1 MFKTVTRC
9 KYMENVSIK
18 ITLTDKISDGLKKIK
33 SMFEGVTSSSRQAT
47 SQTDKFK
54 NVCKQIE
61 FPKAAAILEV
71 VQRIGDG
78 LAEAAAAG
86 MQFRQSV
93 ADLSSITGIAGKD
106 LEDLAE
112 RSRAI
117 GRESGLGADTA
128 ARAYSLLASQIEIS
142 RIGMKGLNELAE
154 QSVTLA
160 EASGMSLDAA
170 ANALAATVNQFG
182 LSADEAGRVTNVLA
196 AGSKYGAAEIEDLSN
211 SFRIAGATASAMG
224 LSVEATA
231 GALEILSQA
240 NLKGHES
247 GTALRNIIIRL
258 NTELGVDLGE
268 TSLGKALE
276 ALQPK
281 LEDAAYLTKVFG
293 VENIAAAQFLIQNA
307 RAVDEMTAK
316 VTGTNTAME
325 QAAVR
330 TDTQMHKYMQ
340 LKAVVEDLKISMTE
354 HLGALAPYAVLAAEN
369 AQAIAALAIVMSKLW
384 GAAKLVRGVWIALGL
399 STKVMNLSV
408 VTATRNFVL
417 YGGAARGAAAGSA
430 LLGTAARGAAAGVGM
445 LGVALRALLVSTG
458 IGVALMALGAAVSAF
473 TDDTEEAAQA
483 AESVADSYDSVKESM
498 AGVRAQM
505 ESDLATLKNW
515 TGSKEEEAAL
525 VDRLNN
531 RYGETMGY
539 FASVADWYKA
549 LTENSAAWCRQM
561 ENEAR
566 MRKLADEA
574 AEIQQ
579 NIHDIRYNDDGTTRL
594 YSTKRELRL
603 RNDMPFATMGNL
615 AVAGSEEI
623 VGSSDV
629 EKANAKLRGL
639 WSSLAGVRKQMDA
652 LAKETVEYAVKGS
665 SERPRRLAGSPGG
678 DAMNG
683 DAMNR
688 VSTSAAALGSIDWYE
703 GAIRGLQE
711 RISATADEG
720 LARDLQGRVEM
731 LQSALGD
738 LKIRIGID
746 KPEETAAAAR
756 ELTQRIGDDFAAWKE
771 ENPLQ
776 PLDME
781 DDEDR
786 LAGMRKG
793 LDKVGKTAQAT
804 GQMFGALGEAFEQPA
819 FNIMGTIAQA
829 VATLA
834 LTFASSLK
842 GTVTPWDWIAAAAA
856 GTATLIST
864 IASIRQ
870 ATAFAEGGIVS
881 GPTYALVGE
890 YAGARNNP
898 EVIAPLNKL
907 RSLIEPRG
915 GMEAGRVR
923 FEIEGRTLVGI
934 LEKVNRLSSRR

>member
-1 MFKTVTRC
+1 
-9 KYMENVSIK
+9 MENISIK

-417 YGGAARGAAAGSA
+417 YGGAARGAAAGTA
-430 LLGTAARGAAAGVGM
+430 LLGGAARGAAAGVGM

-483 AESVADSYDSVKESM
+483 AGSVADSYDSVKESM

-579 NIHDIRYNDDGTTRL
+579 NIHDIRYNDDGSTKM
-594 YSTKRELRL
+594 YSTKRETRL

-615 AVAGSEEI
+615 AVAGEVEI
-623 VGSSDV
+623 AGSSDV
-629 EKANAKLRGL
+629 EKANAKQRGL
-639 WSSLAGVRKQMDA
+639 WSSLAGVRKEMDA

-665 SERPRRLAGSPGG
+665 SERPSLVSENSG

-688 VSTSAAALGSIDWYE
+688 VSTSAAVLGSIDWYE

-711 RISATADEG
+711 QMNATADEG
-720 LARDLQGRVEM
+720 LARELQGRVEM

-829 VATLA
+829 VATVA
-834 LTFASSLK
+834 LTFAQSLK
-842 GTVTPWDWIAAAAA
+842 GHMFTWDWIAAAAA
-856 GTATLIST
+856 GTATMLST

-915 GMEAGRVR
+915 GMEAGQVR

>member
-1 MFKTVTRC
+1 
-9 KYMENVSIK
+9 
-18 ITLTDKISDGLKKIK
+18 
-33 SMFEGVTSSSRQAT
+33 
-47 SQTDKFK
+47 
-54 NVCKQIE
+54 
-61 FPKAAAILEV
+61 
-71 VQRIGDG
+71 
-78 LAEAAAAG
+78 
-86 MQFRQSV
+86 
-93 ADLSSITGIAGKD
+93 
-106 LEDLAE
+106 
-112 RSRAI
+112 
-117 GRESGLGADTA
+117 
-128 ARAYSLLASQIEIS
+128 
-142 RIGMKGLNELAE
+142 
-154 QSVTLA
+154 
-160 EASGMSLDAA
+160 
-170 ANALAATVNQFG
+170 
-182 LSADEAGRVTNVLA
+182 
-196 AGSKYGAAEIEDLSN
+196 
-211 SFRIAGATASAMG
+211 MG

-316 VTGTNTAME
+316 VTGTNTVME

-340 LKAVVEDLKISMTE
+340 IKAVLEDLKITLTE
-354 HLGALAPYAVLAAEN
+354 HTGILAPIAMVAAEN
-369 AQAIAALAIVMSKLW
+369 AQAIAMLRLAFGGLRGGV
-384 GAAKLVRGVWIALGL
+384 VRAVVGIAGMVRA
-399 STKVMNLSV
+399 TA
-408 VTATRNFVL
+408 TATRNFVL

-445 LGVALRALLVSTG
+445 MGVALRALMVSTG

-505 ESDLATLKNW
+505 ESDQATLKNW

-579 NIHDIRYNDDGTTRL
+579 NIHDIRYNDDGSTKM

-703 GAIRGLQE
+703 GTIRALQE

-804 GQMFGALGEAFEQPA
+804 GQMFGALGEAFQQPA

-834 LTFASSLK
+834 LTFANSLK
-842 GTVTPWDWIAAAAA
+842 GEPSVWTWIAGAAA
-856 GTATLIST
+856 GAATLIST

-907 RSLIEPRG
+907 RSLIEPQRG
-915 GMEAGRVR
+915 FEAGQVR
-923 FEIEGRTLVGI
+923 FEIEGRTLVGR

>member
-1 MFKTVTRC
+1 
-9 KYMENVSIK
+9 MENVSIK

-33 SMFEGVTSSSRQAT
+33 SLFEGVTSSSRQAT
-47 SQTDKFK
+47 SQTDKFRSICDK
-54 NVCKQIE
+54 LRNTN
-61 FPKAAAILEV
+61 ILAVADMFERV
-71 VQRIGDG
+71 GEAVG
-78 LAEAAAAG
+78 EAAAAG

-340 LKAVVEDLKISMTE
+340 IKAVLEDLKITLTE
-354 HLGALAPYAVLAAEN
+354 HAGILAPIAMVAAEN
-369 AQAIAALAIVMSKLW
+369 AQAIAMLRLAFGGLRGGV
-384 GAAKLVRGVWIALGL
+384 VRAVVGIAGMARA
-399 STKVMNLSV
+399 TA
-408 VTATRNFVL
+408 TATRNFVL
-417 YGGAARGAAAGSA
+417 YGGAARGAAAGTT

-515 TGSKEEEAAL
+515 KGNKEEEAAL

-549 LTENSAAWCRQM
+549 LTANSAAWCRQM

-579 NIHDIRYNDDGTTRL
+579 GIHDIRYNDDGSTKM

-623 VGSSDV
+623 VGSSDLD
-629 EKANAKLRGL
+629 KATSKYRELQ
-639 WSSLAGVRKQMDA
+639 SSLAGVRKQMDA

-711 RISATADEG
+711 QISATADMG
-720 LARDLQGRVEM
+720 LARELQSRVEM

-746 KPEETAAAAR
+746 KPEETAAEAR
-756 ELTQRIGDDFAAWKE
+756 ELTRRIGDDFAAWKE

-776 PLDME
+776 PLDMG

-804 GQMFGALGEAFEQPA
+804 GQMFGALGEALQTPA

-907 RSLIEPRG
+907 RSLIEPQRG
-915 GMEAGRVR
+915 FEAGQVR
-923 FEIEGRTLVGI
+923 FEIEGRTLVGL

>member
-1 MFKTVTRC
+1 MFKTEIRC
-9 KYMENVSIK
+9 KDMENVSIK
-18 ITLTDKISDGLKKIK
+18 ITLSDKISDGLKKIK
-33 SMFEGVTSSSRQAT
+33 SLFDGVGDSSRQAT
-47 SQTDKFK
+47 SQTEKFRSI
-54 NVCKQIE
+54 CKDLNNINLTALADMLE
-61 FPKAAAILEV
+61 RAGDAIA
-71 VQRIGDG
+71 G
-78 LAEAAAAG
+78 AAAAG

-93 ADLSSITGIAGKD
+93 ADLSSITGIAGRD
-106 LEDLAE
+106 LEELAE

-142 RIGMKGLNELAE
+142 RIGMKGLNELAA

-340 LKAVVEDLKISMTE
+340 IKAVLEDLKITLTE
-354 HLGALAPYAVLAAEN
+354 HAGILAPIAMVAAEN
-369 AQAIAALAIVMSKLW
+369 AQAIAMLRLAFGGLRGGV
-384 GAAKLVRGVWIALGL
+384 VRAVVGIAGMVRA
-399 STKVMNLSV
+399 TA
-408 VTATRNFVL
+408 TATRNFVL
-417 YGGAARGAAAGSA
+417 YGGAARGAAAGTA
-430 LLGTAARGAAAGVGM
+430 LLGGAARGAAAGVGM

-483 AESVADSYDSVKESM
+483 AESVADRYDSVKESM

-579 NIHDIRYNDDGTTRL
+579 NIHDIRYNDDGSTKM

-665 SERPRRLAGSPGG
+665 SERPKAYDPTGTNTQVTAQAP
-678 DAMNG
+678 AE
-683 DAMNR
+683 AP
-688 VSTSAAALGSIDWYE
+688 AALDSIDWYE

-711 RISATADEG
+711 QISATADMG

-731 LQSALGD
+731 LQSALGE

-834 LTFASSLK
+834 LTFANSLK
-842 GTVTPWDWIAAAAA
+842 GEPSVWTWIAGAAA

-907 RSLIEPRG
+907 RSLIEPQRG
-915 GMEAGRVR
+915 FEAGQVR

>member
-1 MFKTVTRC
+1 M
-9 KYMENVSIK
+9 
-18 ITLTDKISDGLKKIK
+18 
-33 SMFEGVTSSSRQAT
+33 
-47 SQTDKFK
+47 
-54 NVCKQIE
+54 
-61 FPKAAAILEV
+61 
-71 VQRIGDG
+71 
-78 LAEAAAAG
+78 
-86 MQFRQSV
+86 
-93 ADLSSITGIAGKD
+93 
-106 LEDLAE
+106 
-112 RSRAI
+112 
-117 GRESGLGADTA
+117 
-128 ARAYSLLASQIEIS
+128 
-142 RIGMKGLNELAE
+142 
-154 QSVTLA
+154 
-160 EASGMSLDAA
+160 
-170 ANALAATVNQFG
+170 
-182 LSADEAGRVTNVLA
+182 
-196 AGSKYGAAEIEDLSN
+196 
-211 SFRIAGATASAMG
+211 
-224 LSVEATA
+224 
-231 GALEILSQA
+231 
-240 NLKGHES
+240 
-247 GTALRNIIIRL
+247 
-258 NTELGVDLGE
+258 
-268 TSLGKALE
+268 
-276 ALQPK
+276 
-281 LEDAAYLTKVFG
+281 
-293 VENIAAAQFLIQNA
+293 
-307 RAVDEMTAK
+307 
-316 VTGTNTAME
+316 
-325 QAAVR
+325 
-330 TDTQMHKYMQ
+330 
-340 LKAVVEDLKISMTE
+340 
-354 HLGALAPYAVLAAEN
+354 
-369 AQAIAALAIVMSKLW
+369 
-384 GAAKLVRGVWIALGL
+384 
-399 STKVMNLSV
+399 
-408 VTATRNFVL
+408 
-417 YGGAARGAAAGSA
+417 
-430 LLGTAARGAAAGVGM
+430 
-445 LGVALRALLVSTG
+445 
-458 IGVALMALGAAVSAF
+458 
-473 TDDTEEAAQA
+473 
-483 AESVADSYDSVKESM
+483 ADSYDSVKESM

-515 TGSKEEEAAL
+515 KGSKEEEAAL

-549 LTENSAAWCRQM
+549 LTANSAAWCRQM

-579 NIHDIRYNDDGTTRL
+579 NIHDIRYNDDGSTKM
-594 YSTKRELRL
+594 YSTKRETRYKAGAKAGAA
-603 RNDMPFATMGNL
+603 NWATPGAM
-615 AVAGSEEI
+615 ASSVEFEEI
-623 VGSSDV
+623 AGSSDV
-629 EKANAKLRGL
+629 EKANAKLREL
-639 WSSLAGVRKQMDA
+639 QASLSGVRKQMDA

-683 DAMNR
+683 DAIHR
-688 VSTSAAALGSIDWYE
+688 VSTLGSIDWYE
-703 GAIRGLQE
+703 GMIRSLREQMN
-711 RISATADEG
+711 ATADEG
-720 LARDLQGRVEM
+720 LARELQSRVEM

-834 LTFASSLK
+834 LTFANSLK
-842 GTVTPWDWIAAAAA
+842 GEPSVWTWIAGAAA

-890 YAGARNNP
+890 YAGAKNNP

-907 RSLIEPRG
+907 RSLIEPQRG
-915 GMEAGRVR
+915 FEAGQVR

-934 LEKVNRLSSRR
+934 LQKMERVNSRR

>member
-1 MFKTVTRC
+1 
-9 KYMENVSIK
+9 MENVSIK

-33 SMFEGVTSSSRQAT
+33 SLFDGVTSSSDKTT
-47 SQTDKFK
+47 SQVGKFQSLCDRLTHM
-54 NVCKQIE
+54 N
-61 FPKAAAILEV
+61 FAATVEAFERV
-71 VQRIGDG
+71 GEAVG
-78 LAEAAAAG
+78 EAAAAG

-196 AGSKYGAAEIEDLSN
+196 AGSKYGAAEIEDLSD

-340 LKAVVEDLKISMTE
+340 MKAVLEDLKITLTE
-354 HLGALAPYAVLAAEN
+354 HAGILAPIAMVAAEN
-369 AQAIAALAIVMSKLW
+369 AQAIAMLRLAFGGLRGGV
-384 GAAKLVRGVWIALGL
+384 VRAVVGIAGMVRA
-399 STKVMNLSV
+399 TA
-408 VTATRNFVL
+408 TATRNFVL

-579 NIHDIRYNDDGTTRL
+579 NIHDIRYNDDGTTKM

-665 SERPRRLAGSPGG
+665 SERPKAYDPTGTNTQVTAQAP
-678 DAMNG
+678 AE
-683 DAMNR
+683 AP
-688 VSTSAAALGSIDWYE
+688 AALGSIDWYE

-711 RISATADEG
+711 QISATADMG
-720 LARDLQGRVEM
+720 LARELQNRVEM

-834 LTFASSLK
+834 LTFANSLK
-842 GTVTPWDWIAAAAA
+842 GEPSVWTWIAGAAA

-907 RSLIEPRG
+907 RSLIEPQRG
-915 GMEAGRVR
+915 FEAGQVR

>member
-1 MFKTVTRC
+1 
-9 KYMENVSIK
+9 MENVSIK
-18 ITLTDKISDGLKKIK
+18 ITLSDKISDGLKKIK
-33 SMFEGVTSSSRQAT
+33 SLFDGVGDSSQQAT
-47 SQTDKFK
+47 SQTEKFR
-54 NVCKQIE
+54 NICKDLNNINLTALADMLE
-61 FPKAAAILEV
+61 RAGDAIA
-71 VQRIGDG
+71 G
-78 LAEAAAAG
+78 AAAAG

-112 RSRAI
+112 RSREI

-340 LKAVVEDLKISMTE
+340 IKAVLEDLKITLTE
-354 HLGALAPYAVLAAEN
+354 HAGILAPIAMVAAEN
-369 AQAIAALAIVMSKLW
+369 AQAIAMLRLAFGGLRGGV
-384 GAAKLVRGVWIALGL
+384 VRAVVGIAGMVRA
-399 STKVMNLSV
+399 TA
-408 VTATRNFVL
+408 TATRNFVL

-515 TGSKEEEAAL
+515 KGNKEEEAAL

-579 NIHDIRYNDDGTTRL
+579 NIHDIRYNDDGSTKM

-711 RISATADEG
+711 QISATADMG
-720 LARDLQGRVEM
+720 LARELQNRVEM

-738 LKIRIGID
+738 LKIRIGIE
-746 KPEETAAAAR
+746 KPDEVAAAAR
-756 ELTQRIGDDFAAWKE
+756 ELTRRIGDDFAAWKE

-834 LTFASSLK
+834 LTFANSLK
-842 GTVTPWDWIAAAAA
+842 GEPSVWTWIAGAAA

-923 FEIEGRTLVGI
+923 FEIEGRTLAGL
-934 LEKVNRLSSRR
+934 LEKVNRLDSRR

>member
-1 MFKTVTRC
+1 
-9 KYMENVSIK
+9 MENVSIK

-33 SMFEGVTSSSRQAT
+33 SLFEGVEVSSRQAT
-47 SQTDKFK
+47 SQTDKFSGICQNLK
-54 NVCKQIE
+54 NIN
-61 FPKAAAILEV
+61 
-71 VQRIGDG
+71 
-78 LAEAAAAG
+78 LATLADAFERMGEAVAGAAAAG

-340 LKAVVEDLKISMTE
+340 IKAVLEDLKITLTE
-354 HLGALAPYAVLAAEN
+354 HAGILAPIAMVAAEN
-369 AQAIAALAIVMSKLW
+369 AQAIAMLRLAFGGLRGGV
-384 GAAKLVRGVWIALGL
+384 VRAVVGIAGMVRA
-399 STKVMNLSV
+399 TA
-408 VTATRNFVL
+408 TATRNFVL
-417 YGGAARGAAAGSA
+417 YGGAARGAAAGTA
-430 LLGTAARGAAAGVGM
+430 LLGTAARSAAAGVGM

-458 IGVALMALGAAVSAF
+458 IGLALMALGAAVSAF

-483 AESVADSYDSVKESM
+483 AESVADRYDSVKESM

-665 SERPRRLAGSPGG
+665 SERPKAYDPTGT
-678 DAMNG
+678 NT
-683 DAMNR
+683 R
-688 VSTSAAALGSIDWYE
+688 VTAQAPAEAPAALGSIDWYE

-711 RISATADEG
+711 RISATADMG

-776 PLDME
+776 PLDMG

-834 LTFASSLK
+834 LTFANSLK
-842 GTVTPWDWIAAAAA
+842 GEPSVWTWIAGAAA

-907 RSLIEPRG
+907 RSLIEPQRG
-915 GMEAGRVR
+915 FEAGRVR

>member
-9 KYMENVSIK
+9 KDMENVSIK

-33 SMFEGVTSSSRQAT
+33 SMFDGVTSSSRQAT
-47 SQTDKFK
+47 SQTDKFRSICDK
-54 NVCKQIE
+54 L
-61 FPKAAAILEV
+61 KATDFVAV
-71 VQRIGDG
+71 
-78 LAEAAAAG
+78 AEKFERLGEAVAGAAAAG
-86 MQFRQSV
+86 LQFRQSV

-340 LKAVVEDLKISMTE
+340 MKAVLEDLKITLTE
-354 HLGALAPYAVLAAEN
+354 HAGILAPIAMVAAEN
-369 AQAIAALAIVMSKLW
+369 AQAIAMLRLAFGGLRGGV
-384 GAAKLVRGVWIALGL
+384 VRAVVGIAGMVRA
-399 STKVMNLSV
+399 TA
-408 VTATRNFVL
+408 TATRNFVL

-445 LGVALRALLVSTG
+445 L
-458 IGVALMALGAAVSAF
+458 GVALMALGAAVSAF

-579 NIHDIRYNDDGTTRL
+579 NIHDIRYNDDGSTRL

-665 SERPRRLAGSPGG
+665 SERPKAYDPTGTNTQVTAQAP
-678 DAMNG
+678 AE
-683 DAMNR
+683 AP
-688 VSTSAAALGSIDWYE
+688 AALGSIDWYE

-711 RISATADEG
+711 QISATADMG
-720 LARDLQGRVEM
+720 LARELQNRVEM

-756 ELTQRIGDDFAAWKE
+756 ELTQRIGDDFTAWKE

-834 LTFASSLK
+834 LTFANSLK
-842 GTVTPWDWIAAAAA
+842 GEPSVWTWIAGAAA

-907 RSLIEPRG
+907 RSLIEPQRG
-915 GMEAGRVR
+915 FEAGRVR

>member
-1 MFKTVTRC
+1 
-9 KYMENVSIK
+9 MENVSIK

-33 SMFEGVTSSSRQAT
+33 SMFDGVTSSSDKTT
-47 SQTDKFK
+47 SQVGKFQSLCDRLTHM
-54 NVCKQIE
+54 N
-61 FPKAAAILEV
+61 FAATVEAFERV
-71 VQRIGDG
+71 GEAVAG
-78 LAEAAAAG
+78 AAAAG
-86 MQFRQSV
+86 LQFRQSV

-196 AGSKYGAAEIEDLSN
+196 AGSKYGAAEIEDLSD

-340 LKAVVEDLKISMTE
+340 MKAVLEDLKITLAE
-354 HLGALAPYAVLAAEN
+354 HAGILAPIAMVAAEN
-369 AQAIAALAIVMSKLW
+369 AQAIAMLRLAFGGLR
-384 GAAKLVRGVWIALGL
+384 GAVVRAVVGIAGMVRA
-399 STKVMNLSV
+399 TA
-408 VTATRNFVL
+408 TATRNFVL

-515 TGSKEEEAAL
+515 KGNKEEEAAL

-579 NIHDIRYNDDGTTRL
+579 NIHDIRYNDDGSTKM

-665 SERPRRLAGSPGG
+665 SERPKAYDPTGTNTQVTAQAP
-678 DAMNG
+678 AE
-683 DAMNR
+683 AP
-688 VSTSAAALGSIDWYE
+688 AALGSIDWYE

-711 RISATADEG
+711 RISATADMG
-720 LARDLQGRVEM
+720 VARELQNRVEM

-907 RSLIEPRG
+907 RSLIEPQRG
-915 GMEAGRVR
+915 FEAGQVR

>member
-1 MFKTVTRC
+1 
-9 KYMENVSIK
+9 MENVSIK

-665 SERPRRLAGSPGG
+665 SERPKAYDPTGTNTQVTAQAP
-678 DAMNG
+678 AE
-683 DAMNR
+683 AP
-688 VSTSAAALGSIDWYE
+688 AALGSIDWYE

-711 RISATADEG
+711 QISATADMG

-731 LQSALGD
+731 LQSALGE

-776 PLDME
+776 PLDMG

-834 LTFASSLK
+834 LTFANSLK
-842 GTVTPWDWIAAAAA
+842 GEPSVWTWIAGAAA

-907 RSLIEPRG
+907 RSLIEPQRG
-915 GMEAGRVR
+915 FEAGQVR

>member
-1 MFKTVTRC
+1 
-9 KYMENVSIK
+9 MENVSIK

-33 SMFEGVTSSSRQAT
+33 SMFDGVTSSSRQAT
-47 SQTDKFK
+47 SQTDKFRSICDK
-54 NVCKQIE
+54 L
-61 FPKAAAILEV
+61 KATDFVAVAEKFERLGEV
-71 VQRIGDG
+71 VAG
-78 LAEAAAAG
+78 AAAAG
-86 MQFRQSV
+86 LQFRQSV

-196 AGSKYGAAEIEDLSN
+196 AGSKYGAAEIEDLSD

-316 VTGTNTAME
+316 VTGTNTVME

-340 LKAVVEDLKISMTE
+340 IKAVLEDLKITLTE
-354 HLGALAPYAVLAAEN
+354 HTGILAPIAMVAAEN
-369 AQAIAALAIVMSKLW
+369 AQAIAMLRLAFGGLRGGV
-384 GAAKLVRGVWIALGL
+384 VRAVVGIAGMVRA
-399 STKVMNLSV
+399 TA
-408 VTATRNFVL
+408 TATRNFVL

-505 ESDLATLKNW
+505 ESDQATLKNW

-579 NIHDIRYNDDGTTRL
+579 NIHDIRYNDDGSTKM

-703 GAIRGLQE
+703 GTIRALQE

-804 GQMFGALGEAFEQPA
+804 GQMFGALGEAFQQPA

-834 LTFASSLK
+834 LTFANSLK
-842 GTVTPWDWIAAAAA
+842 GEPSVWTWIAGAAA
-856 GTATLIST
+856 GAATLIST

-907 RSLIEPRG
+907 RSLIEPQRG
-915 GMEAGRVR
+915 FEAGQVR

>member
-1 MFKTVTRC
+1 
-9 KYMENVSIK
+9 MENVSIK

-33 SMFEGVTSSSRQAT
+33 SMFDGVGDSSQQAT
-47 SQTDKFK
+47 SQTEKFR
-54 NVCKQIE
+54 NICKDLNNINLTALADMLE
-61 FPKAAAILEV
+61 RAGDAIA
-71 VQRIGDG
+71 G
-78 LAEAAAAG
+78 AAAAG

-281 LEDAAYLTKVFG
+281 IEDAAYLTKVFG

-340 LKAVVEDLKISMTE
+340 IKAVLEDLKITLTE
-354 HLGALAPYAVLAAEN
+354 HTGILAPIAMVAAEN
-369 AQAIAALAIVMSKLW
+369 AQAIAMLRLAFGGLRGGV
-384 GAAKLVRGVWIALGL
+384 VRAVVGIAGMVRA
-399 STKVMNLSV
+399 TA
-408 VTATRNFVL
+408 TATRNFVL

-579 NIHDIRYNDDGTTRL
+579 NIHDIRYNDDGSTKM
-594 YSTKRELRL
+594 YSTKRNTRYKAGAKAGAA
-603 RNDMPFATMGNL
+603 NWATPGAM
-615 AVAGSEEI
+615 ASSVEFEEI

-629 EKANAKLRGL
+629 EKANAKLQGL

-665 SERPRRLAGSPGG
+665 SERPKAYDPTGTNTQVTAQAP
-678 DAMNG
+678 AE
-683 DAMNR
+683 AP
-688 VSTSAAALGSIDWYE
+688 AALGSIDWYE

-711 RISATADEG
+711 QISATADMG
-720 LARDLQGRVEM
+720 LARELQNRVEM

-771 ENPLQ
+771 EHPLQ
-776 PLDME
+776 PLDFG

-804 GQMFGALGEAFEQPA
+804 GQMFGALGEALEQPA

-834 LTFASSLK
+834 LTFANSLK
-842 GTVTPWDWIAAAAA
+842 GEPSVWTWIAGAAA

-915 GMEAGRVR
+915 GMEAGQVR

>member
-1 MFKTVTRC
+1 
-9 KYMENVSIK
+9 MENVSIK
-18 ITLTDKISDGLKKIK
+18 ITLTDKISDGLKKIN
-33 SMFEGVTSSSRQAT
+33 SMFDGVTSSSRQAT
-47 SQTDKFK
+47 SQTDKFRSICDK
-54 NVCKQIE
+54 L
-61 FPKAAAILEV
+61 KATDFVAVAEKFERLGEV
-71 VQRIGDG
+71 VAG
-78 LAEAAAAG
+78 AAAAG
-86 MQFRQSV
+86 LQFRQSV

-340 LKAVVEDLKISMTE
+340 IKAVLEDLKITLTE
-354 HLGALAPYAVLAAEN
+354 HAGILAPIAMVAAEN
-369 AQAIAALAIVMSKLW
+369 AQAIAMLRLAFGGLRGGV
-384 GAAKLVRGVWIALGL
+384 VRAVVGIAGMVRA
-399 STKVMNLSV
+399 TA
-408 VTATRNFVL
+408 TATRNFVL

-483 AESVADSYDSVKESM
+483 AESVADRYDSVKESM

-515 TGSKEEEAAL
+515 KGSKEEEAAL

-579 NIHDIRYNDDGTTRL
+579 NIHDIRYNDDGSTKM
-594 YSTKRELRL
+594 YSTKRNTRYKAGAKAGAA
-603 RNDMPFATMGNL
+603 NWATPGAM
-615 AVAGSEEI
+615 ASSVEFEEI

-665 SERPRRLAGSPGG
+665 SERPRLAGSPGG

-703 GAIRGLQE
+703 GTIRALQE

-720 LARDLQGRVEM
+720 LARELQSRVEM

-771 ENPLQ
+771 ENPLK

-834 LTFASSLK
+834 LTFANSLK
-842 GTVTPWDWIAAAAA
+842 GEPSVWTWIAGAAA

-907 RSLIEPRG
+907 RSLIEPQRG
-915 GMEAGRVR
+915 FEAGQVR

>member
-1 MFKTVTRC
+1 
-9 KYMENVSIK
+9 
-18 ITLTDKISDGLKKIK
+18 
-33 SMFEGVTSSSRQAT
+33 
-47 SQTDKFK
+47 
-54 NVCKQIE
+54 
-61 FPKAAAILEV
+61 
-71 VQRIGDG
+71 
-78 LAEAAAAG
+78 
-86 MQFRQSV
+86 
-93 ADLSSITGIAGKD
+93 
-106 LEDLAE
+106 
-112 RSRAI
+112 
-117 GRESGLGADTA
+117 
-128 ARAYSLLASQIEIS
+128 
-142 RIGMKGLNELAE
+142 
-154 QSVTLA
+154 
-160 EASGMSLDAA
+160 
-170 ANALAATVNQFG
+170 
-182 LSADEAGRVTNVLA
+182 
-196 AGSKYGAAEIEDLSN
+196 
-211 SFRIAGATASAMG
+211 
-224 LSVEATA
+224 
-231 GALEILSQA
+231 
-240 NLKGHES
+240 
-247 GTALRNIIIRL
+247 
-258 NTELGVDLGE
+258 
-268 TSLGKALE
+268 
-276 ALQPK
+276 
-281 LEDAAYLTKVFG
+281 
-293 VENIAAAQFLIQNA
+293 
-307 RAVDEMTAK
+307 
-316 VTGTNTAME
+316 
-325 QAAVR
+325 
-330 TDTQMHKYMQ
+330 
-340 LKAVVEDLKISMTE
+340 
-354 HLGALAPYAVLAAEN
+354 
-369 AQAIAALAIVMSKLW
+369 
-384 GAAKLVRGVWIALGL
+384 
-399 STKVMNLSV
+399 
-408 VTATRNFVL
+408 
-417 YGGAARGAAAGSA
+417 
-430 LLGTAARGAAAGVGM
+430 M

-515 TGSKEEEAAL
+515 KGNKEEEAAL

-579 NIHDIRYNDDGTTRL
+579 NIHDIRYNDDGSTKM

-665 SERPRRLAGSPGG
+665 SERPKAYDPTGTNTQVTAQAP
-678 DAMNG
+678 AE
-683 DAMNR
+683 AP
-688 VSTSAAALGSIDWYE
+688 AALGSIDWYE
-703 GAIRGLQE
+703 GMIRSLREQMN
-711 RISATADEG
+711 ATADMG
-720 LARDLQGRVEM
+720 LARELQNRVEM

-834 LTFASSLK
+834 LTFANSLK
-842 GTVTPWDWIAAAAA
+842 GEPSVWTWIAGAAA

-907 RSLIEPRG
+907 RSLIEPQRG
-915 GMEAGRVR
+915 FEAGQVR

>member
-1 MFKTVTRC
+1 
-9 KYMENVSIK
+9 MENVSIK

-33 SMFEGVTSSSRQAT
+33 SMFDGVTSSSRQAT
-47 SQTDKFK
+47 SQTDKFRSICDK
-54 NVCKQIE
+54 L
-61 FPKAAAILEV
+61 KATDFVAVAEKFERLGEV
-71 VQRIGDG
+71 VAG
-78 LAEAAAAG
+78 AAAAG
-86 MQFRQSV
+86 LQFRQSV

-340 LKAVVEDLKISMTE
+340 IKAVLEDLKITLTE
-354 HLGALAPYAVLAAEN
+354 HAGILAPIAMVAAEN
-369 AQAIAALAIVMSKLW
+369 AQAIAMLRLAFGGLRGGV
-384 GAAKLVRGVWIALGL
+384 VRAVVGIAGMVRA
-399 STKVMNLSV
+399 TA
-408 VTATRNFVL
+408 TATRNFVL

-579 NIHDIRYNDDGTTRL
+579 NIHDIRYNDDGSTKM
-594 YSTKRELRL
+594 YSTKRETRYKAGAKAGAA
-603 RNDMPFATMGNL
+603 NWATPGAM
-615 AVAGSEEI
+615 ASSVEFEEI

-665 SERPRRLAGSPGG
+665 SERPKAYDPTGTNTQVTAQAP
-678 DAMNG
+678 
-683 DAMNR
+683 
-688 VSTSAAALGSIDWYE
+688 AALGSIDWYE
-703 GAIRGLQE
+703 GTIRALQE
-711 RISATADEG
+711 RISATADMG
-720 LARDLQGRVEM
+720 LARELQNRVEM

-834 LTFASSLK
+834 LTFANSLK
-842 GTVTPWDWIAAAAA
+842 GEPSVWTWIAGAAA

-907 RSLIEPRG
+907 RSLIEPQRG
-915 GMEAGRVR
+915 FEAGQVR

>member
-1 MFKTVTRC
+1 
-9 KYMENVSIK
+9 MENVSIK

-33 SMFEGVTSSSRQAT
+33 SLFEGVTSSSDKAT
-47 SQTDKFK
+47 SQVGKFQSLCDRLTHM
-54 NVCKQIE
+54 N
-61 FPKAAAILEV
+61 FAATVEAFERVGEV
-71 VQRIGDG
+71 VAG
-78 LAEAAAAG
+78 AAAAG

-340 LKAVVEDLKISMTE
+340 IKAVLEDLKITLTE
-354 HLGALAPYAVLAAEN
+354 HTGILAPIAMVAAEN
-369 AQAIAALAIVMSKLW
+369 AQAIAMLRLAFGGLRGGV
-384 GAAKLVRGVWIALGL
+384 VRAVVGIAGMVRA
-399 STKVMNLSV
+399 TA
-408 VTATRNFVL
+408 TATRNFVL
-417 YGGAARGAAAGSA
+417 YGGAARGAAAGTT

-515 TGSKEEEAAL
+515 KGNKEEEAAL

-594 YSTKRELRL
+594 YSTKRNTRYKAGAKAGAA
-603 RNDMPFATMGNL
+603 NWATPGAM
-615 AVAGSEEI
+615 ASSVEFEEI

-665 SERPRRLAGSPGG
+665 SERPKAYDPTGTNTQVTAQAPGE
-678 DAMNG
+678 AP
-683 DAMNR
+683 
-688 VSTSAAALGSIDWYE
+688 AALGSIDWYE

-711 RISATADEG
+711 QISATADMG
-720 LARDLQGRVEM
+720 LARELQNRVEM

-746 KPEETAAAAR
+746 NPEETAAAAR
-756 ELTQRIGDDFAAWKE
+756 ELTRRIGDDFAAWKE

-834 LTFASSLK
+834 LTFANSLK
-842 GTVTPWDWIAAAAA
+842 GEPSVWTWIAGAAA

-907 RSLIEPRG
+907 RSLIEPQRG
-915 GMEAGRVR
+915 FEAGQVR

>member
-1 MFKTVTRC
+1 
-9 KYMENVSIK
+9 MENVSIK

-33 SMFEGVTSSSRQAT
+33 SLFEGVEVSSRKAT

-78 LAEAAAAG
+78 LVEAAAAG

-196 AGSKYGAAEIEDLSN
+196 AGSKYGAAEIEDLSD

-240 NLKGHES
+240 NMKGHES

-417 YGGAARGAAAGSA
+417 YGGAARGAAAGTA
-430 LLGTAARGAAAGVGM
+430 LLGGAARGAAAGVGM

-665 SERPRRLAGSPGG
+665 SERPKAYDPTGTNTQVTAQAP
-678 DAMNG
+678 AE
-683 DAMNR
+683 AP
-688 VSTSAAALGSIDWYE
+688 AALGSIDWYE

-711 RISATADEG
+711 QISATADEG
-720 LARDLQGRVEM
+720 LARDLQNRVEM

-834 LTFASSLK
+834 LTFANSLK
-842 GTVTPWDWIAAAAA
+842 GEPSVWTWIAGAAA

-907 RSLIEPRG
+907 RSLIEPQRG
-915 GMEAGRVR
+915 FEAGQVR

>member
-33 SMFEGVTSSSRQAT
+33 SMFDGVTSSSRQAT
-47 SQTDKFK
+47 SQTDKFRSICDK
-54 NVCKQIE
+54 L
-61 FPKAAAILEV
+61 KATDFVAVAEKFERLGEV
-71 VQRIGDG
+71 VAG
-78 LAEAAAAG
+78 AAAAG
-86 MQFRQSV
+86 LQFRQSV

-182 LSADEAGRVTNVLA
+182 LSADQAGRVTNVLA
-196 AGSKYGAAEIEDLSN
+196 AGSKYGAAEIEDLSD

-340 LKAVVEDLKISMTE
+340 IKAVLEDLKITLTE
-354 HLGALAPYAVLAAEN
+354 HAGILAPIAMVAAEN
-369 AQAIAALAIVMSKLW
+369 AQAIAMLRLAFGGLRGGV
-384 GAAKLVRGVWIALGL
+384 VRAVVGIAGMVRA
-399 STKVMNLSV
+399 TA
-408 VTATRNFVL
+408 TATRNFVL
-417 YGGAARGAAAGSA
+417 YGGAARGAAAGTA
-430 LLGTAARGAAAGVGM
+430 LLGGAARGAAAGVGM

-539 FASVADWYKA
+539 FASAADWYKA

-594 YSTKRELRL
+594 YSTKRNTRYKAGAKAGAA
-603 RNDMPFATMGNL
+603 NWATPGAM
-615 AVAGSEEI
+615 ASSVEFEEI

-665 SERPRRLAGSPGG
+665 SERPKAYDPTGTNTQVTAQAP
-678 DAMNG
+678 AE
-683 DAMNR
+683 AP
-688 VSTSAAALGSIDWYE
+688 AALGSIDWYE

-711 RISATADEG
+711 QISATADMG
-720 LARDLQGRVEM
+720 LARELQSRVEM

-776 PLDME
+776 PLDFG

-834 LTFASSLK
+834 LTFANSLK
-842 GTVTPWDWIAAAAA
+842 GEPSVWTWIAGAAA

-907 RSLIEPRG
+907 RSLIEPQRG
-915 GMEAGRVR
+915 FEAGQVR

>member
-1 MFKTVTRC
+1 
-9 KYMENVSIK
+9 MENVSIK
-18 ITLTDKISDGLKKIK
+18 ITLIDKISDGLKKIQ

-665 SERPRRLAGSPGG
+665 SERPKAYDPTGT
-678 DAMNG
+678 NT
-683 DAMNR
+683 R
-688 VSTSAAALGSIDWYE
+688 VTAQAPAEAPAALGSIDWYE

-711 RISATADEG
+711 QISATADMG
-720 LARDLQGRVEM
+720 LARELQSRVEM

-756 ELTQRIGDDFAAWKE
+756 ELTRRIGDDFAAWKE

-776 PLDME
+776 PLDFG

-834 LTFASSLK
+834 LTFANSLK
-842 GTVTPWDWIAAAAA
+842 GEPSVWTWIAGAAA

-915 GMEAGRVR
+915 GMEAGQVR

>member
-33 SMFEGVTSSSRQAT
+33 SMFDGVTSSSDKTT
-47 SQTDKFK
+47 SQVGKFQSLCDRLTHM
-54 NVCKQIE
+54 N
-61 FPKAAAILEV
+61 FAATVEAFERV
-71 VQRIGDG
+71 GEAVG
-78 LAEAAAAG
+78 EAAAAG

-340 LKAVVEDLKISMTE
+340 MKAVLEDLKITLTE
-354 HLGALAPYAVLAAEN
+354 HAGILAPIAMVAAEN
-369 AQAIAALAIVMSKLW
+369 AQAIAMLRLAFGGLRGGV
-384 GAAKLVRGVWIALGL
+384 VRAVVGIAGMVRA
-399 STKVMNLSV
+399 TA
-408 VTATRNFVL
+408 TATRNFVL

-483 AESVADSYDSVKESM
+483 AGSVADSYDSVKESM

-515 TGSKEEEAAL
+515 RGSKEEEAAL

-579 NIHDIRYNDDGTTRL
+579 NIHDIRYNDDGSTKM

-665 SERPRRLAGSPGG
+665 SERPKAYDPTGTNTQVTAQAP
-678 DAMNG
+678 AE
-683 DAMNR
+683 AP
-688 VSTSAAALGSIDWYE
+688 AALGSIDWYE
-703 GAIRGLQE
+703 GTIRALQE

-720 LARDLQGRVEM
+720 LARELQNRVEM

-834 LTFASSLK
+834 LTFANSLK
-842 GTVTPWDWIAAAAA
+842 GEPSVWTWIAGAAA

-907 RSLIEPRG
+907 RSLIEPQRG
-915 GMEAGRVR
+915 FESGQVR

>member
-1 MFKTVTRC
+1 MSKMINF
-9 KYMENVSIK
+9 NVLLSVNGKKQLVEAQANTEELRKKLDGAQKSVRGLAKAFVPLNQGIEYIRNLADSARNLGESFRATAGQSRM
-18 ITLTDKISDGLKKIK
+18 ITQLTGETGSGMRELRGEVSALADYFGKDFNEVLRSANALSKGFGISAKEAVGLLRDGLVSGADAGGDFLDTVREYPRYFKEAGLSAEDFIAISTNASRQGVYSDKGVDAIKEGNLRIREMTTATAAALEGIGISSEGVLEGLRSGSLTTFEVMQQVASRLRELPPSASEVGAALADIFGGPGEDAGLEYIK
-33 SMFEGVTSSSRQAT
+33 SLADVRLSMDEV
-47 SQTDKFK
+47 
-54 NVCKQIE
+54 
-61 FPKAAAILEV
+61 KAAS
-71 VQRIGDG
+71 GG
-78 LAEAAAAG
+78 LAE
-86 MQFRQSV
+86 QQ
-93 ADLSSITGIAGKD
+93 
-106 LEDLAE
+106 E
-112 RSRAI
+112 
-117 GRESGLGADTA
+117 
-128 ARAYSLLASQIEIS
+128 
-142 RIGMKGLNELAE
+142 
-154 QSVTLA
+154 
-160 EASGMSLDAA
+160 
-170 ANALAATVNQFG
+170 
-182 LSADEAGRVTNVLA
+182 
-196 AGSKYGAAEIEDLSN
+196 
-211 SFRIAGATASAMG
+211 
-224 LSVEATA
+224 
-231 GALEILSQA
+231 
-240 NLKGHES
+240 
-247 GTALRNIIIRL
+247 
-258 NTELGVDLGE
+258 
-268 TSLGKALE
+268 
-276 ALQPK
+276 
-281 LEDAAYLTKVFG
+281 
-293 VENIAAAQFLIQNA
+293 
-307 RAVDEMTAK
+307 
-316 VTGTNTAME
+316 
-325 QAAVR
+325 AAVR
-330 TDTQMHKYMQ
+330 AQEKLNFSLQDYIDLAGLYAQVKPFVGFASEVGT
-340 LKAVVEDLKISMTE
+340 AVMGVNGLVTAMKS
-354 HLGALAPYAVLAAEN
+354 LNVQALVARARVVRAVAGMARTTV
-369 AQAIAALAIVMSKLW
+369 A
-384 GAAKLVRGVWIALGL
+384 
-399 STKVMNLSV
+399 
-408 VTATRNFVL
+408 ATRNFVL
-417 YGGAARGAAAGSA
+417 YGTAARGAAAGTVA
-430 LLGTAARGAAAGVGM
+430 VGTAARGAAAGVGM

-505 ESDLATLKNW
+505 ESDQATLKNW

-579 NIHDIRYNDDGTTRL
+579 NIHDIRYNDDGSTRL
-594 YSTKRELRL
+594 YSTKRNIRYKAGAKADVA
-603 RNDMPFATMGNL
+603 NWATPGAM
-615 AVAGSEEI
+615 ASSVEFEEI

-665 SERPRRLAGSPGG
+665 SERPKAYDPTGTNTQVTAQAP
-678 DAMNG
+678 AE
-683 DAMNR
+683 AP
-688 VSTSAAALGSIDWYE
+688 AEAPAALGSIDWYE
-703 GAIRGLQE
+703 GTIRALQE

-731 LQSALGD
+731 LQSALGE
-738 LKIRIGID
+738 LKIRIGIEE
-746 KPEETAAAAR
+746 PEAVAAEAR

-842 GTVTPWDWIAAAAA
+842 GTVTPWDWIVAAAA
-856 GTATLIST
+856 GTATLLST

-870 ATAFAEGGIVS
+870 ATAFADGGIVS

-890 YAGARNNP
+890 YAGARNNR

-907 RSLIEPRG
+907 RSLIEPQRG
-915 GMEAGRVR
+915 FEAGQVR

-934 LEKVNRLSSRR
+934 LEKVGRLSSRR

>member
-33 SMFEGVTSSSRQAT
+33 SMFDGVTSSSRQAT
-47 SQTDKFK
+47 SQTDKFRSICDK
-54 NVCKQIE
+54 L
-61 FPKAAAILEV
+61 KATDFVAVAEKFERLGEV
-71 VQRIGDG
+71 VAG
-78 LAEAAAAG
+78 AAAAG
-86 MQFRQSV
+86 LQFRQSV

-182 LSADEAGRVTNVLA
+182 LSADEAGRVTDVLA

-316 VTGTNTAME
+316 VTGTKTAME

-340 LKAVVEDLKISMTE
+340 MKAALEDLKITLTE
-354 HLGALAPYAVLAAEN
+354 HAGILAPIAKVAAEN
-369 AQAIAALAIVMSKLW
+369 AQAIAMLRLAFGGLRGGV
-384 GAAKLVRGVWIALGL
+384 VRAVVGIAGMVRA
-399 STKVMNLSV
+399 TA
-408 VTATRNFVL
+408 TATRNFVL

-505 ESDLATLKNW
+505 ESDQATLKNW

-539 FASVADWYKA
+539 FASAADWYKA
-549 LTENSAAWCRQM
+549 LTANSAAWCRQM

-579 NIHDIRYNDDGTTRL
+579 NIHDIRYNDDGSTKM
-594 YSTKRELRL
+594 YSTKRNTRYKAGAKAGAA
-603 RNDMPFATMGNL
+603 NWATPGAMAFSGEF
-615 AVAGSEEI
+615 EEI

-639 WSSLAGVRKQMDA
+639 WSSLADVRKQMDA

-665 SERPRRLAGSPGG
+665 SERPKAYDPTGTNTQVTAQAPGE
-678 DAMNG
+678 AP
-683 DAMNR
+683 
-688 VSTSAAALGSIDWYE
+688 AALGSIDWYE

-720 LARDLQGRVEM
+720 LARELQNRVEM
-731 LQSALGD
+731 LQSALGE

-771 ENPLQ
+771 EHPLQ

-856 GTATLIST
+856 GTATLLST

-870 ATAFAEGGIVS
+870 ATAFAAGGIVS

-907 RSLIEPRG
+907 RSLIEPQRG
-915 GMEAGRVR
+915 FEAGQVR

>member
-1 MFKTVTRC
+1 
-9 KYMENVSIK
+9 MENVSIK

-33 SMFEGVTSSSRQAT
+33 SMFDGVTSSSRQAT
-47 SQTDKFK
+47 SQTDKFRSICDK
-54 NVCKQIE
+54 L
-61 FPKAAAILEV
+61 KATDFVAV
-71 VQRIGDG
+71 
-78 LAEAAAAG
+78 AEKFERLGEAVAGAAAAG
-86 MQFRQSV
+86 LQFRQSV

-340 LKAVVEDLKISMTE
+340 MKAVLEDLKITLTE
-354 HLGALAPYAVLAAEN
+354 HAGILAPIAMVAAEN
-369 AQAIAALAIVMSKLW
+369 AQAIAMLRLAFGGLRGGV
-384 GAAKLVRGVWIALGL
+384 VRAVVGIAGMVRA
-399 STKVMNLSV
+399 TA
-408 VTATRNFVL
+408 TATRNFVL

-445 LGVALRALLVSTG
+445 L
-458 IGVALMALGAAVSAF
+458 GVALMALGAAVSAF

-579 NIHDIRYNDDGTTRL
+579 NIHDIRYNDDGSTRL

-665 SERPRRLAGSPGG
+665 SERPKAYDPTGTNTQVTAQAP
-678 DAMNG
+678 AE
-683 DAMNR
+683 AP
-688 VSTSAAALGSIDWYE
+688 AALGSIDWYE

-711 RISATADEG
+711 QISATADMG
-720 LARDLQGRVEM
+720 LARELQNRVEM

-756 ELTQRIGDDFAAWKE
+756 ELTQRIGDDFTAWKE

-834 LTFASSLK
+834 LTFANSLK
-842 GTVTPWDWIAAAAA
+842 GEPSVWTWIAGAAA

-907 RSLIEPRG
+907 RSLIEPQRG
-915 GMEAGRVR
+915 FEAGRVR

>member
-1 MFKTVTRC
+1 
-9 KYMENVSIK
+9 MENVSIK

-33 SMFEGVTSSSRQAT
+33 SMFDGVTSSSRQAT

-86 MQFRQSV
+86 LQFRQSV

-417 YGGAARGAAAGSA
+417 YGGAARGAAAGTA
-430 LLGTAARGAAAGVGM
+430 LLGGAARGAAAGVGM

-515 TGSKEEEAAL
+515 KGNKEEEAAL

-579 NIHDIRYNDDGTTRL
+579 NIHDIRYNDDGSTKM

-665 SERPRRLAGSPGG
+665 SERPKAYDPTGTNTQVTAQAP
-678 DAMNG
+678 AE
-683 DAMNR
+683 AP
-688 VSTSAAALGSIDWYE
+688 AALGSIDWYE

-711 RISATADEG
+711 QISATADMG
-720 LARDLQGRVEM
+720 LARELQNRVEM

-834 LTFASSLK
+834 LTFANSLK
-842 GTVTPWDWIAAAAA
+842 GEPSVWTWIAGAAA

-907 RSLIEPRG
+907 RSLIEPQRG
-915 GMEAGRVR
+915 FEAGQVR

>member
-1 MFKTVTRC
+1 
-9 KYMENVSIK
+9 MENVSIK

-33 SMFEGVTSSSRQAT
+33 SMFDGVTSSSRQAT
-47 SQTDKFK
+47 SQTDKFRSICDK
-54 NVCKQIE
+54 L
-61 FPKAAAILEV
+61 KATDFVAVAEKFERLGEV
-71 VQRIGDG
+71 VAG
-78 LAEAAAAG
+78 AAAAG
-86 MQFRQSV
+86 LQFRQSV

-340 LKAVVEDLKISMTE
+340 MKAVLEDLKITLTE
-354 HLGALAPYAVLAAEN
+354 HAGILAPIAMVAAEN
-369 AQAIAALAIVMSKLW
+369 AQAIAMLRLAFGGLRGGV
-384 GAAKLVRGVWIALGL
+384 VRAVVGIAGMVRA
-399 STKVMNLSV
+399 TA
-408 VTATRNFVL
+408 TATRNFVL
-417 YGGAARGAAAGSA
+417 YGGAARGAAAGTT

-515 TGSKEEEAAL
+515 KGNKEEEAAL

-579 NIHDIRYNDDGTTRL
+579 NIHDIRYNEDGTTRL
-594 YSTKRELRL
+594 YSTKRNTRYKAGAKAGAA
-603 RNDMPFATMGNL
+603 NWATPGAM
-615 AVAGSEEI
+615 ASSVEFEEI

-665 SERPRRLAGSPGG
+665 SERPKAYDPTGTNTQVTAQAP
-678 DAMNG
+678 AE
-683 DAMNR
+683 AP
-688 VSTSAAALGSIDWYE
+688 AALGSIDWYE
-703 GAIRGLQE
+703 GTIRALQE

-834 LTFASSLK
+834 LTFANSLK
-842 GTVTPWDWIAAAAA
+842 GEPSVWTWIAGAAA

-907 RSLIEPRG
+907 RSLIEPQRG
-915 GMEAGRVR
+915 FEAGQVR

>member
-1 MFKTVTRC
+1 
-9 KYMENVSIK
+9 MENVSIK
-18 ITLTDKISDGLKKIK
+18 ITLSDKISDGLKKIK
-33 SMFEGVTSSSRQAT
+33 SLFDGVGDSSRQAT
-47 SQTDKFK
+47 SQTEKFRSI
-54 NVCKQIE
+54 CKDLNNINLTALADMLE
-61 FPKAAAILEV
+61 RAGDAIA
-71 VQRIGDG
+71 G
-78 LAEAAAAG
+78 AAAAG

-93 ADLSSITGIAGKD
+93 ADLSSITGIAGRD
-106 LEDLAE
+106 LEELAE

-142 RIGMKGLNELAE
+142 RIGMKGLNELAA

-340 LKAVVEDLKISMTE
+340 IKAVLEDLKITLTE
-354 HLGALAPYAVLAAEN
+354 HAGILAPIAMVAAEN
-369 AQAIAALAIVMSKLW
+369 AQAIAMLRLAFGGLRGGV
-384 GAAKLVRGVWIALGL
+384 VRAVVGIAGMVRA
-399 STKVMNLSV
+399 TA
-408 VTATRNFVL
+408 TATRNFVL
-417 YGGAARGAAAGSA
+417 YGGAARGAAAGTA
-430 LLGTAARGAAAGVGM
+430 LLGGAARGAAAGVGM

-483 AESVADSYDSVKESM
+483 AESVADRYDSVKESM

-579 NIHDIRYNDDGTTRL
+579 NIHDIRYNDDGSTKM

-615 AVAGSEEI
+615 AVVGSEEI

-665 SERPRRLAGSPGG
+665 SERPKAYDPTGTNTQVTAQAP
-678 DAMNG
+678 AE
-683 DAMNR
+683 AP
-688 VSTSAAALGSIDWYE
+688 AALGSIDWYE

-711 RISATADEG
+711 QISATADMG

-731 LQSALGD
+731 LQSALGE

-834 LTFASSLK
+834 LTFANSLK
-842 GTVTPWDWIAAAAA
+842 GEPSVWTWIAGAAA

-907 RSLIEPRG
+907 RSLIEPQRG
-915 GMEAGRVR
+915 FEAGQVR

>member
-1 MFKTVTRC
+1 MFKTETRC
-9 KYMENVSIK
+9 KDMENVSIK
-18 ITLTDKISDGLKKIK
+18 ITLSDKISDGLKKIK
-33 SMFEGVTSSSRQAT
+33 SLFDGVGDSSQQAT
-47 SQTDKFK
+47 SQTEKFR
-54 NVCKQIE
+54 NICKDLNNINLTALADMLE
-61 FPKAAAILEV
+61 RAGDAIA
-71 VQRIGDG
+71 G
-78 LAEAAAAG
+78 AAAAG

-340 LKAVVEDLKISMTE
+340 IKAVLEDVKITLTE
-354 HLGALAPYAVLAAEN
+354 HAGVLAPIAMLAAEN
-369 AQAIAALAIVMSKLW
+369 AQAIAMLRLAFGGLRGGV
-384 GAAKLVRGVWIALGL
+384 VRAVVGIAGMVRA
-399 STKVMNLSV
+399 TA
-408 VTATRNFVL
+408 TATRNFVL
-417 YGGAARGAAAGSA
+417 YGGAARGAAAGTA
-430 LLGTAARGAAAGVGM
+430 LLGGAARGAAAGVGM

-458 IGVALMALGAAVSAF
+458 IGLALMALGAAVSAF

-579 NIHDIRYNDDGTTRL
+579 NIHDIRYNDDGSTKM

-711 RISATADEG
+711 QISATADEG
-720 LARDLQGRVEM
+720 LARELQNRVEM

-776 PLDME
+776 PLDMG

-834 LTFASSLK
+834 LTFANSLK
-842 GTVTPWDWIAAAAA
+842 GEPSVWTWIAGAAA

-907 RSLIEPRG
+907 RSLIEPQRG
-915 GMEAGRVR
+915 FEAGQVR

>member
-1 MFKTVTRC
+1 
-9 KYMENVSIK
+9 MENVSIK

-33 SMFEGVTSSSRQAT
+33 SMFDGVTSSSDKTT
-47 SQTDKFK
+47 SQVGKFQSLCDRLTHM
-54 NVCKQIE
+54 N
-61 FPKAAAILEV
+61 FAATVEAFERV
-71 VQRIGDG
+71 GEAVG
-78 LAEAAAAG
+78 EAAAAG

-340 LKAVVEDLKISMTE
+340 IKAVLEDLKITLTE
-354 HLGALAPYAVLAAEN
+354 HAGILAPIAMVAAEN
-369 AQAIAALAIVMSKLW
+369 AQAIAMLRLAFGGLRGGV
-384 GAAKLVRGVWIALGL
+384 VRAVVGIAGMVRA
-399 STKVMNLSV
+399 TA
-408 VTATRNFVL
+408 TATRNFVL
-417 YGGAARGAAAGSA
+417 YGGAARGAAAGTT

-515 TGSKEEEAAL
+515 TGNKEEEAAL

-579 NIHDIRYNDDGTTRL
+579 NIHDIRYNDDGSTKM

-711 RISATADEG
+711 QISATADMG
-720 LARDLQGRVEM
+720 LARELQNRVEM

-834 LTFASSLK
+834 LTFANSLK
-842 GTVTPWDWIAAAAA
+842 GEPSVWTWIAGAAA

-907 RSLIEPRG
+907 RSLIEPQRG
-915 GMEAGRVR
+915 FEAGQVR

>member
-1 MFKTVTRC
+1 MFKTETRC
-9 KYMENVSIK
+9 KDMENVSIK
-18 ITLTDKISDGLKKIK
+18 ITLSDKISDGLKKIK
-33 SMFEGVTSSSRQAT
+33 SLFDGVGDSSQQAT
-47 SQTDKFK
+47 SQTEKFR
-54 NVCKQIE
+54 NICKDLNNINLTALADMLE
-61 FPKAAAILEV
+61 RAGDAIA
-71 VQRIGDG
+71 G
-78 LAEAAAAG
+78 AAAAG
-86 MQFRQSV
+86 LQFRQSV

-196 AGSKYGAAEIEDLSN
+196 AGSKYGAAEIEDLSD

-281 LEDAAYLTKVFG
+281 IEDAAYLTKVFG

-340 LKAVVEDLKISMTE
+340 MKAVLEDLKITLTE
-354 HLGALAPYAVLAAEN
+354 HTGILAPIAMVAAEN
-369 AQAIAALAIVMSKLW
+369 AQAIAMLRLAFGGLRGGV
-384 GAAKLVRGVWIALGL
+384 VRAVVGIAGMVRA
-399 STKVMNLSV
+399 TA
-408 VTATRNFVL
+408 TATRNFVL

-515 TGSKEEEAAL
+515 KGNKEEEAAL

-579 NIHDIRYNDDGTTRL
+579 NIHDIRYNDDGSTKM

-665 SERPRRLAGSPGG
+665 SERPKAYDPTGTNTQVTAQAP
-678 DAMNG
+678 AE
-683 DAMNR
+683 AP
-688 VSTSAAALGSIDWYE
+688 AALGSIDWYE

-711 RISATADEG
+711 RISATADMG
-720 LARDLQGRVEM
+720 VARELQNRVEM

-834 LTFASSLK
+834 LTFANSLK
-842 GTVTPWDWIAAAAA
+842 GEPSVWTWIAGAAA

-915 GMEAGRVR
+915 GMDAGRVV

-934 LEKVNRLSSRR
+934 LQKENKLSSRR

>member
-1 MFKTVTRC
+1 MFKTETRC
-9 KYMENVSIK
+9 KDMENVSIK
-18 ITLTDKISDGLKKIK
+18 ITLSDKISDGLKKIK
-33 SMFEGVTSSSRQAT
+33 SLFDGVGDSSQQAT
-47 SQTDKFK
+47 SQTEKFR
-54 NVCKQIE
+54 NICKDLNNINLTALADMLE
-61 FPKAAAILEV
+61 RAGDAIA
-71 VQRIGDG
+71 G
-78 LAEAAAAG
+78 AAAAG

-196 AGSKYGAAEIEDLSN
+196 AGSKYGAAEIEDLSD

-281 LEDAAYLTKVFG
+281 IEDAAYLTKVFG

-340 LKAVVEDLKISMTE
+340 IKAVLEDLKITLTE
-354 HLGALAPYAVLAAEN
+354 HAGILAPIAMVAAEN
-369 AQAIAALAIVMSKLW
+369 AQAIAMLRLAFGGLRGGV
-384 GAAKLVRGVWIALGL
+384 VRAVVGIAGMVRA
-399 STKVMNLSV
+399 TA
-408 VTATRNFVL
+408 TATRNFVL
-417 YGGAARGAAAGSA
+417 YGGAARGAAAGTA

-579 NIHDIRYNDDGTTRL
+579 NIHDIRYNDDGSTRL
-594 YSTKRELRL
+594 YSTKRNTRYKAGAKAGAA
-603 RNDMPFATMGNL
+603 NWATPGAM
-615 AVAGSEEI
+615 ASSVEFEEI

-629 EKANAKLRGL
+629 EKANAKLQGL

-665 SERPRRLAGSPGG
+665 SERPKAYDPTGTNTQVTAQAP
-678 DAMNG
+678 AE
-683 DAMNR
+683 AP
-688 VSTSAAALGSIDWYE
+688 AALGSIDWYE

-711 RISATADEG
+711 QISATADMG
-720 LARDLQGRVEM
+720 LARELQNRVEM

-771 ENPLQ
+771 EHPLQ
-776 PLDME
+776 PLDFG

-804 GQMFGALGEAFEQPA
+804 GQMFGALGEALEQPA

-834 LTFASSLK
+834 LTFANSLK
-842 GTVTPWDWIAAAAA
+842 GEPSVWTWIAGAAA

-915 GMEAGRVR
+915 GMEAGQVR

>member
-1 MFKTVTRC
+1 
-9 KYMENVSIK
+9 
-18 ITLTDKISDGLKKIK
+18 
-33 SMFEGVTSSSRQAT
+33 
-47 SQTDKFK
+47 
-54 NVCKQIE
+54 
-61 FPKAAAILEV
+61 
-71 VQRIGDG
+71 
-78 LAEAAAAG
+78 
-86 MQFRQSV
+86 
-93 ADLSSITGIAGKD
+93 
-106 LEDLAE
+106 
-112 RSRAI
+112 
-117 GRESGLGADTA
+117 
-128 ARAYSLLASQIEIS
+128 
-142 RIGMKGLNELAE
+142 MKGLNELAE

-196 AGSKYGAAEIEDLSN
+196 AGSKYGAAEIEDLSD

-340 LKAVVEDLKISMTE
+340 MKAVLEDLKITLTE
-354 HLGALAPYAVLAAEN
+354 HAGILAPIAMVAAEN
-369 AQAIAALAIVMSKLW
+369 AQAIAMLRLAFGGLRGGV
-384 GAAKLVRGVWIALGL
+384 VRAVVGIAGMVRA
-399 STKVMNLSV
+399 TA
-408 VTATRNFVL
+408 TATRNFVL

-579 NIHDIRYNDDGTTRL
+579 NIHDIRYNDDGSTKM

-665 SERPRRLAGSPGG
+665 SERPKAYDPTGTNTQVTAQAP
-678 DAMNG
+678 AE
-683 DAMNR
+683 AP
-688 VSTSAAALGSIDWYE
+688 AALGSIDWYE

-711 RISATADEG
+711 QISATADMG
-720 LARDLQGRVEM
+720 LARELQNRVEM

-834 LTFASSLK
+834 LTFANSLK
-842 GTVTPWDWIAAAAA
+842 GEPSVWTWIAGAAA

-907 RSLIEPRG
+907 RSLIEPQRG
-915 GMEAGRVR
+915 FEAGQVR

>member
-1 MFKTVTRC
+1 
-9 KYMENVSIK
+9 MENVSIK

-33 SMFEGVTSSSRQAT
+33 SMFDGVTSSSRQAT
-47 SQTDKFK
+47 SQTDKFRSICDK
-54 NVCKQIE
+54 L
-61 FPKAAAILEV
+61 KATDFVAV
-71 VQRIGDG
+71 
-78 LAEAAAAG
+78 AEKFERLGEAVAGAAAAG
-86 MQFRQSV
+86 LQFRQSV

-182 LSADEAGRVTNVLA
+182 LSADQAGRVTNVLA
-196 AGSKYGAAEIEDLSN
+196 AGSKYGAAEIEDLSD

-340 LKAVVEDLKISMTE
+340 IKAVLEDLKITLTE
-354 HLGALAPYAVLAAEN
+354 HTGILAPIAMVAAEN
-369 AQAIAALAIVMSKLW
+369 AQAIAMLRLAFGGLRGGV
-384 GAAKLVRGVWIALGL
+384 VRAVVGIAGMVRA
-399 STKVMNLSV
+399 TA
-408 VTATRNFVL
+408 TATRNFVL
-417 YGGAARGAAAGSA
+417 YGGAARGAAAGTA

-473 TDDTEEAAQA
+473 TDDTEEAAHA

-515 TGSKEEEAAL
+515 KGNKEEEAAL

-579 NIHDIRYNDDGTTRL
+579 NIHDIRYNDDGTTKM
-594 YSTKRELRL
+594 YSTKRETRL
-603 RNDMPFATMGNL
+603 VEGGMWDWLTAGYLSNL
-615 AVAGSEEI
+615 EFEEI
-623 VGSSDV
+623 PSDL
-629 EKANAKLRGL
+629 EKATSKYRELQ
-639 WSSLAGVRKQMDA
+639 SSLAGVRKQMDA

-665 SERPRRLAGSPGG
+665 SERPRLAGSPGG

-703 GAIRGLQE
+703 GMIRSLREQMN
-711 RISATADEG
+711 ATADEG
-720 LARDLQGRVEM
+720 LARDLQNRVEM

-771 ENPLQ
+771 EHPLQ

-834 LTFASSLK
+834 LTFANSLK
-842 GTVTPWDWIAAAAA
+842 GESSVWTWIAGAAA

-907 RSLIEPRG
+907 RSLIEPQRG
-915 GMEAGRVR
+915 FEAGQVR
-923 FEIEGRTLVGI
+923 FEIEGRTLVGL

>member
-33 SMFEGVTSSSRQAT
+33 SLFDGVTSSSRQAT
-47 SQTDKFK
+47 SQTDKFRGICQNLK
-54 NVCKQIE
+54 NIN
-61 FPKAAAILEV
+61 
-71 VQRIGDG
+71 
-78 LAEAAAAG
+78 LATLADAFERMGEAVSGAAAAG
-86 MQFRQSV
+86 LQFRQSV

-340 LKAVVEDLKISMTE
+340 MKAALEDVKITLTE
-354 HLGALAPYAVLAAEN
+354 HAGVLAPIAMLAAEN
-369 AQAIAALAIVMSKLW
+369 AQAIAMLRLAFGGLRGGV
-384 GAAKLVRGVWIALGL
+384 VRAVVGIAGMVRA
-399 STKVMNLSV
+399 TA
-408 VTATRNFVL
+408 TATRNFVL
-417 YGGAARGAAAGSA
+417 YGGAARGAAAGTA

-549 LTENSAAWCRQM
+549 LTANSAAWCRQM

-579 NIHDIRYNDDGTTRL
+579 NIHDIRYNDDGSTKM

-623 VGSSDV
+623 VGSSDL

-665 SERPRRLAGSPGG
+665 SERPRLAGSPGG

-683 DAMNR
+683 DAMNGDAMNR
-688 VSTSAAALGSIDWYE
+688 VSTLGSIDWYE
-703 GAIRGLQE
+703 GMIRSLREQMN
-711 RISATADEG
+711 ATADEG
-720 LARDLQGRVEM
+720 LARELQSRVEM

-771 ENPLQ
+771 EHPLQ
-776 PLDME
+776 PLDMG

-834 LTFASSLK
+834 LTFANSLK
-842 GTVTPWDWIAAAAA
+842 GEPSVWTWIAGAAA

-898 EVIAPLNKL
+898 EVIAPLSKL

-915 GMEAGRVR
+915 GMDGGRVV

-934 LEKVNRLSSRR
+934 LQKENRLSSRR

>member
-1 MFKTVTRC
+1 
-9 KYMENVSIK
+9 MENVSIK

-33 SMFEGVTSSSRQAT
+33 SLFEGVTSSSDKAT
-47 SQTDKFK
+47 SQVGKFQSLCDRLTHM
-54 NVCKQIE
+54 N
-61 FPKAAAILEV
+61 FAATVEAFERV
-71 VQRIGDG
+71 GEAVAG
-78 LAEAAAAG
+78 AAAAG

-340 LKAVVEDLKISMTE
+340 IKAVLEDLKITLTE
-354 HLGALAPYAVLAAEN
+354 HTGILAPIAMVAAEN
-369 AQAIAALAIVMSKLW
+369 AQAIAMLRLAFGGLRGGV
-384 GAAKLVRGVWIALGL
+384 VRAVVGIAGMVRA
-399 STKVMNLSV
+399 TA
-408 VTATRNFVL
+408 TATRNFVL
-417 YGGAARGAAAGSA
+417 YGGAARGAAAGTA

-579 NIHDIRYNDDGTTRL
+579 NIHDIRYNDDGSTKM
-594 YSTKRELRL
+594 YSTKRNTRYKAGAKAGAA
-603 RNDMPFATMGNL
+603 NWATPGAM
-615 AVAGSEEI
+615 ASSVEFEEI

-629 EKANAKLRGL
+629 EKANAKLQGL

-652 LAKETVEYAVKGS
+652 LVKETVEYAVKGS
-665 SERPRRLAGSPGG
+665 SERPKAYDPTGTNTQVTAQAP
-678 DAMNG
+678 AE
-683 DAMNR
+683 AP
-688 VSTSAAALGSIDWYE
+688 AALGSIDWYE

-711 RISATADEG
+711 QISATADMG
-720 LARDLQGRVEM
+720 LARELQNRVEM

-834 LTFASSLK
+834 LTFANSLK
-842 GTVTPWDWIAAAAA
+842 GEPSVWTWIAGAAA

-907 RSLIEPRG
+907 RSLIEPQRG
-915 GMEAGRVR
+915 FEAGQVR

>member
-1 MFKTVTRC
+1 MFKTETRC
-9 KYMENVSIK
+9 KDMENVSIK
-18 ITLTDKISDGLKKIK
+18 ITLLDKISDGLKKIK
-33 SMFEGVTSSSRQAT
+33 SLFDGVGDSSQQAT
-47 SQTDKFK
+47 SQTEKFR
-54 NVCKQIE
+54 NICKDLNNINLTALADMLE
-61 FPKAAAILEV
+61 RAGDAIA
-71 VQRIGDG
+71 G
-78 LAEAAAAG
+78 AAAAG

-196 AGSKYGAAEIEDLSN
+196 AGSKYGAAEIEDLSD

-340 LKAVVEDLKISMTE
+340 MKAALEDVKITLTE
-354 HLGALAPYAVLAAEN
+354 HAGVLAPIAMLAAEN
-369 AQAIAALAIVMSKLW
+369 AQAIAMLRLAFGGLRGGV
-384 GAAKLVRGVWIALGL
+384 VRAVVGIAGMVRA
-399 STKVMNLSV
+399 TA
-408 VTATRNFVL
+408 TATRNFVL
-417 YGGAARGAAAGSA
+417 YGGAARGAAAGTA

-629 EKANAKLRGL
+629 EKANAKLQGL

-665 SERPRRLAGSPGG
+665 SERPKAYDPTGTNTQVTAQAP
-678 DAMNG
+678 AE
-683 DAMNR
+683 AP
-688 VSTSAAALGSIDWYE
+688 AALGSIDWYE
-703 GAIRGLQE
+703 GTIRALQE

-720 LARDLQGRVEM
+720 LARDLQNRVEM

-834 LTFASSLK
+834 LTFANSLK
-842 GTVTPWDWIAAAAA
+842 GEPSVWTWIAGAAA

-907 RSLIEPRG
+907 RSLIEPQRG
-915 GMEAGRVR
+915 FEAGRVR